1 MTVDFQQLRVKMVD
15 GQVRT
20 TDVTQVSLLAAML
33 SVPREEYV
41 PEERR
46 ALAYIDEDIEL
57 APAGEGA
64 EARYLMEPSPFAKM
78 VQVAEIRPGDR
89 VLDVACGTGYS
100 SAVLA
105 RLASEVIALESIAT
119 VAERA
124 KSILEAQG
132 VGNVEVVQG
141 ALAEGHCVKAPYDV
155 IVINGSVDEVSKE
168 LFDQLAEGGRLV
180 AVVGTGNAGRAAI
193 YVKDD
198 GHVSARTVF
207 NAAVRPLAE
216 FARTIAFEF

>member
-46 ALAYIDEDIEL
+46 ALAYIDEDIEV
-57 APAGEGA
+57 APEGEGA
-64 EARYLMEPSPFAKM
+64 EARYLMEPSPFARL
-78 VQVAEIRPGDR
+78 VQVAEIRPSDR

-141 ALAEGHCVKAPYDV
+141 ALAEGHRAKAPYDV

-180 AVVGTGNAGRAAI
+180 AVVGTGNAGRATI

-198 GHVSARTVF
+198 GLVSARTVF
-207 NAAVRPLAE
+207 NAAVRPLNE